1 MIDCK
6 PENCGAR
13 SSLCD
18 VIFLVTGDAC
28 YGKPLGIA
36 EGRLAFTVDYIVYRS
51 LVVSVENADIE
62 DVLAEESLFAHLGDN
77 VFAVLVDDNNL
88 RKIGAVADIFGIVL
102 FLQVYAD
109 KALSLVGIELGVV
122 VYDFGNCN
130 GLEAGK
136 LGTAWII
143 LAVFLLQILEVVD
156 SELCKVVE
164 VVLNLVHLVLDSA
177 ELFFHRLHIKLGNLP
192 HRFLHKLVYVLH
204 HNLPLEQILILEHG
218 CKDLVELV
226 LP

>member
-1 MIDCK
+1 M
-6 PENCGAR
+6 
-13 SSLCD
+13 CD

-62 DVLAEESLFAHLGDN
+62 DVLAEESLFAHLGDD

-122 VYDFGNCN
+122 VDDFRDRN

-177 ELFFHRLHIKLGNLP
+177 
-192 HRFLHKLVYVLH
+192 
-204 HNLPLEQILILEHG
+204 
-218 CKDLVELV
+218 
-226 LP
+226 